1 MLRHYHFYDRSS
13 GHDVGIG
20 PTPSAN
26 ERPQRRLLSRLLW
39 RPSDRCRLIKPSP
52 TNLHKSRRR
61 YSAIRMAGRWSTRL
75 VPSRGAAFAAA
86 RLRFRSVIFAADLRE
101 IDVRRWQL
109 EPHIRHGIR
118 DVLRNRVITKP
129 LVVRR
134 DHVPRRPL
142 CARISDR
149 VLVNRDVL
157 PARAC
162 ARSNRFR

>member
-61 YSAIRMAGRWSTRL
+61 YSAIRMAGTL
-75 VPSRGAAFAAA
+75 VNPTGS
-86 RLRFRSVIFAADLRE
+86 
-101 IDVRRWQL
+101 
-109 EPHIRHGIR
+109 
-118 DVLRNRVITKP
+118 
-129 LVVRR
+129 
-134 DHVPRRPL
+134 VPRRCFRRRATPVPQRDICGGSPRDRRATLAIGAPYPPWYPRCSPKSRDHETTCGSPGSRTTAPTL
-142 CARISDR
+142 CSYF
-149 VLVNRDVL
+149 
-157 PARAC
+157 
-162 ARSNRFR
+162 RSRPRKPRCTSGPSVRSE